1 MGWGIRRQPQ
11 QQAAAAAERGG
22 GGKGKAAAFSF
33 SPLSWI
39 AKLTARSSH
48 GKCGG
53 AKHAPAASMAGP
65 SCRLPKRAA
74 AAAAS
79 SSSVVAAVDDV
90 AAGRSSPPRRSPV
103 DVAPR
108 RLSVGNDSAEAVA
121 RRLCQQQRRR
131 RRHCSLGGDRDLP
144 PLGHLI
150 PFSLAGSPASQPPE
164 NAAAA
169 AAGGATP
176 SDTDAGAKLRTRRH
190 RRRAHRR
197 RRSSLGGSGRRSFSV
212 SGRMPAVRIR
222 PPRAAASAPELERLA
237 VVRRTRDPQ
246 RAFRESMVE
255 MIASSGGSIAARP
268 EELERLL
275 ACYLALNADEH
286 HDCIVKVFRQVWF
299 EYINLHLHLSR
310 RRRARHC

>member
-11 QQAAAAAERGG
+11 QQAAAAATARCAAAEQG

-39 AKLTARSSH
+39 AKLKARSSH

-53 AKHAPAASMAGP
+53 AKHAPAASMASP
-65 SCRLPKRAA
+65 SCLPKRAA
-74 AAAAS
+74 GPS
-79 SSSVVAAVDDV
+79 SSSVVAVDV
-90 AAGRSSPPRRSPV
+90 AAGRSSPTRRSPV

-121 RRLCQQQRRR
+121 RRLCHHQHRR
-131 RRHCSLGGDRDLP
+131 RRHFSLGGDRDLP

-164 NAAAA
+164 NAAA
-169 AAGGATP
+169 GATP

-197 RRSSLGGSGRRSFSV
+197 RRSSLSGSGRRSFSV

-222 PPRAAASAPELERLA
+222 PSRAAAPELERLA

-255 MIASSGGSIAARP
+255 MITSSGGSIAARP

>member
-1 MGWGIRRQPQ
+1 MGWGIRRQ
-11 QQAAAAAERGG
+11 QQATAAAERGG
-22 GGKGKAAAFSF
+22 GESDERRGKGKAAAFLL

-48 GKCGG
+48 GKGGG
-53 AKHAPAASMAGP
+53 AKQAPPAASVAAMGTTFP
-65 SCRLPKRAA
+65 SCLPKRTGP
-74 AAAAS
+74 S
-79 SSSVVAAVDDV
+79 SSVAAVDV
-90 AAGRSSPPRRSPV
+90 AQGRSSPPRRSPV
-103 DVAPR
+103 DAVPR
-108 RLSVGNDSAEAVA
+108 RLSVGNDSGAEAVP
-121 RRLCQQQRRR
+121 RRLCHRSRR
-131 RRHCSLGGDRDLP
+131 RRHCSLGGDRELR

-150 PFSLAGSPASQPPE
+150 PFSLAGSPAPQQPHD
-164 NAAAA
+164 AAA
-169 AAGGATP
+169 ATP
-176 SDTDAGAKLRTRRH
+176 SDTDAGARLRTRHH

-197 RRSSLGGSGRRSFSV
+197 RGSLSGSRRSFSV
-212 SGRMPAVRIR
+212 SGRTPSVRIR
-222 PPRAAASAPELERLA
+222 PARAVAAAAPELERLA

-299 EYINLHLHLSR
+299 EYINLHLSR
-310 RRRARHC
+310 RRRARRC

>member
-1 MGWGIRRQPQ
+1 MRWGIRREK
-11 QQAAAAAERGG
+11 QATAPEQGG
-22 GGKGKAAAFSF
+22 GESERRSKGKAALMSF

-39 AKLTARSSH
+39 AKLTARPH
-48 GKCGG
+48 GKGCH
-53 AKHAPAASMAGP
+53 KH
-65 SCRLPKRAA
+65 A

-79 SSSVVAAVDDV
+79 MAPAPAFPSCLPKRACSSSVVAV
-90 AAGRSSPPRRSPV
+90 APARSSPPRRSPA
-103 DVAPR
+103 DVVPR
-108 RLSVGNDSAEAVA
+108 RLSVGNDSAEAAA
-121 RRLCQQQRRR
+121 RRVCHR

-150 PFSLAGSPASQPPE
+150 PFSLAGSPAPHSPPQDV
-164 NAAAA
+164 AAA
-169 AAGGATP
+169 ATP
-176 SDTDAGAKLRTRRH
+176 SDTDAGPRLRRRH

-197 RRSSLGGSGRRSFSV
+197 RRSLSGSRRSF
-212 SGRMPAVRIR
+212 SGRMPAVRVR
-222 PPRAAASAPELERLA
+222 PVRAPELERLA

-255 MIASSGGSIAARP
+255 MIASRGGGIAVRP

-299 EYINLHLHLSR
+299 ECINLQLSR
-310 RRRARHC
+310 RHANSTTSRRLPSR